1 MTAGAA
7 IAQYFGMYFIWL
19 PVLTAKPRHRRN
31 FSLLLLQRVTLTLN
45 PFPFVTIDDPA
56 GRKIGRIDRVGISRL
71 LVVDDDPDMR
81 SMMTQF
87 FQQNGFIALPAS
99 SEADVQRHMTAG
111 RIDLILLDVML
122 GDENGVEIC
131 ARLRAEQD
139 VPIILVSAL
148 SADHQRMAGYEVG
161 ADDYIAKPFNPQ
173 LLLARVRAVM
183 QRAQRTPSLA
193 YRRRTRTFR
202 FDGWCYDGKRDEVH
216 SPEGYLVALS
226 QRETALLKV
235 LLANPHIP
243 LTRDE
248 IAAALDVTGE
258 ADRPEAQG
266 RAIDMLVGRLRSKI
280 EANPKD
286 PQLLR
291 TERGVGYI
299 FTAEVSVEEDT

>member
-1 MTAGAA
+1 MS
-7 IAQYFGMYFIWL
+7 I
-19 PVLTAKPRHRRN
+19 P
-31 FSLLLLQRVTLTLN
+31 
-45 PFPFVTIDDPA
+45 
-56 GRKIGRIDRVGISRL
+56 RL
-71 LVVDDDPDMR
+71 LVVDDDPEMR
-81 SMMTQF
+81 SMMTQLL
-87 FQQNGFIALPAS
+87 QQNGFIALPAS
-99 SEADVQRHMTAG
+99 SEQEIRAHLSNG

-122 GDENGVEIC
+122 GDENGIDIC
-131 ARLRAEQD
+131 ARLRREQD

-173 LLLARVRAVM
+173 LMLARVRAVM
-183 QRAQRTPSLA
+183 QRARRSSSLA

-202 FDGWCYDGKRDEVH
+202 FDGWVYDGKRDDLH

-248 IAAALDVTGE
+248 IVAALDVTG
-258 ADRPEAQG
+258 DSDKSEAQG

-280 EANPKD
+280 ETNPKD
-286 PQLLR
+286 PQMLR

-299 FTAEVSVEEDT
+299 FAADISVEE